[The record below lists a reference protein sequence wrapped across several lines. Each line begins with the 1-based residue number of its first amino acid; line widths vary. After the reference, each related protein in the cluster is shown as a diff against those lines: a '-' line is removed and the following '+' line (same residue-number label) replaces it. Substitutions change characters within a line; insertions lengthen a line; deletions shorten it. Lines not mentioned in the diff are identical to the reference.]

1 MVVPVAS
8 GANTFGPLMRFACGA
23 RFTARR
29 ISKHL
34 DKPAFDKSKVY
45 GEAANLQ
52 TLEKI

>member
-1 MVVPVAS
+1 
-8 GANTFGPLMRFACGA
+8 MRFACGA

-34 DKPAFDKSKVY
+34 ARTSLGKAMIYDKT
-45 GEAANLQ
+45 ANLQ